1 MKNELKTT
9 TFASRRLYRQIE
21 AISPKYFE
29 NALYSTEGTTRTNI
43 LMGDDHRAI
52 LKLRSAVR
60 EFTEHFEGV
69 K

>member
-1 MKNELKTT
+1 MGRELKTT

-29 NALYSTEGTTRTNI
+29 NALYSTEGTAK
-43 LMGDDHRAI
+43 GDDHRAI
-52 LKLRSAVR
+52 IKLRSAIR